1 MYCDGLD
8 PVKDVR
14 NPVTSP
20 DWPVSCLAPSQDT
33 DHGACTAIK
42 TARAE
47 FQPDISPLSLG
58 YNKPLT
64 FNTFVPTAPPFVLK
78 PVLPNRI
85 KTGVFETGPTR
96 MRFSS
101 AAFETG
107 ATKRTF
113 FYPQPSLPTHSY
125 APANIATG
133 SEILWLS
140 VSGHPSDIY
149 SCHNVQ

>member
-8 PVKDVR
+8 PVEDVR
-14 NPVTSP
+14 TLRLSQAL
-20 DWPVSCLAPSQDT
+20 SAASTLAPSQDVY
-33 DHGACTAIK
+33 TAIK

-47 FQPDISPLSLG
+47 LQPEISPLSLG

-64 FNTFVPTAPPFVLK
+64 FNTFVPTAPPLVLK

-113 FYPQPSLPTHSY
+113 STHRPSPTSQRILRFCGFRL
-125 APANIATG
+125 AATHRTYFLATMCR
-133 SEILWLS
+133 SRL
-140 VSGHPSDIY
+140 
-149 SCHNVQ
+149 